1 MPEPEANPAIA
12 EIWPRPFGIFEIR
25 QCPPSPDVG
34 KVGAALRFD
43 ENSAV
48 FHEAE
53 TAGEIED
60 FSLRDIWIEIEP
72 QRAKRGNIRD
82 RGERDEIAD
91 PRIGLEPLVIDR
103 PSVDGRFEAN
113 VFAYR
118 YDLGAHGN
126 LARKAPVTSK
136 AHCLSCE
143 PKPVDRKHGRK
154 PRGPPENQE
163 RDRASDARRTQR
175 YLLLPTQR
183 GLRSG
188 LRLPRGSK
196 LFVVPLMVEAL
207 SHGVALRRPSRLS
220 LAAASEEAVRAVLA
234 YLHS

>member
-1 MPEPEANPAIA
+1 MPEPQSNPAVA
-12 EIWPRPFGIFEIR
+12 EIWLRPFGIFEIR
-25 QCPPSPDVG
+25 QCPPPPDVG
-34 KVGAALRFD
+34 KVGAALRFN

-60 FSLRDIWIEIEP
+60 FSLRDIWIEIEL
-72 QRAKRGNIRD
+72 QRAERGNIRD
-82 RGERDEIAD
+82 RGERNEIAD
-91 PRIGLEPLVIDR
+91 PRIGLDPLIVES

-113 VFAYR
+113 VLAYR
-118 YDLGAHGN
+118 YDLGARGN

-154 PRGPPENQE
+154 PPGPPENQVRE
-163 RDRASDARRTQR
+163 RASDARLTPG

-183 GLRSG
+183 GLR
-188 LRLPRGSK
+188 LPRGSK
-196 LFVVPLMVEAL
+196 SGIRLAI
-207 SHGVALRRPSRLS
+207 STGYCSSSR
-220 LAAASEEAVRAVLA
+220 
-234 YLHS
+234 

>member
-1 MPEPEANPAIA
+1 MSVSLSGASQTLPPSRRAASRGCPEPEANPAVA
-12 EIWPRPFGIFEIR
+12 EIGLRPFGIFEIR
-25 QCPPSPDVG
+25 QCPPPPDVG

-43 ENSAV
+43 ENCAV
-48 FHEAE
+48 LHKAE

-60 FSLRDIWIEIEP
+60 FPLRDIWIEIEP

-91 PRIGLEPLVIDR
+91 PGIGLKPLIVET
-103 PSVDGRFEAN
+103 PSVQGGLEAN

-126 LARKAPVTSK
+126 HARKAPVTSK

-163 RDRASDARRTQR
+163 RERASDARRTQR
-175 YLLLPTQR
+175 FLLLPSQR
-183 GLRSG
+183 GLC
-188 LRLPRGSK
+188 
-196 LFVVPLMVEAL
+196 
-207 SHGVALRRPSRLS
+207 
-220 LAAASEEAVRAVLA
+220 
-234 YLHS
+234 